1 MKYNQLKESVIK
13 VPPEL
18 MNKVNMYVSSY
29 LYFKIKQYTDR
40 LNIMLSSNTSDEQK
54 QKIKQD
60 GERTMQMLHQKYGA
74 KNISSSTAQ
83 RLIDNAIELPID
95 FNKFFDELN
104 FKGITPEMKQDLSQR
119 LKAELSIKSRDTNNY
134 AGHASRDFDI
144 LKIAVNAGRLN
155 PKDFYNSAND
165 IMNTAYHESQ
175 HAVQNAAIREIDDA
189 QTKKKNDYKEVV
201 NKQRELDPDYFNSS
215 EKYYSSGVEYTPQL
229 GDVCNLIA
237 NELEKDALNNKL
249 NPNQN
254 KAINNALVDVYM
266 NDSGTKNFLGAIRK
280 NKPDEYKRALKTIF
294 SKSAEVY
301 QNLKQ
306 NGIDYTYTD
315 LPAEDLEANVNVM
328 NSAYQ
333 QFKERPNEFEVEGT
347 QRRGTASILR
357 VYNKEHKWDI
367 TVMPNGNGTYRV
379 RFGYNHGEYDETVTL
394 DAKQLLQFVGIVA
407 NSSWYEQDDVL
418 FDLDRISNDGEKV
431 STDDIETSIGKLME
445 EAEILNIPHE
455 YQGGTTFSLLGET
468 FTVEPYPEEPSQVLI
483 QSSTSNFYIYLSLVK
498 FLMLFQATIR
508 AAVNNPEESIKILM
522 DTFSFVGTMSK
533 LRNL

>member
-83 RLIDNAIELPID
+83 RLVDNAIELPID

-155 PKDFYNSAND
+155 PEDFYNSAND

-306 NGIDYTYTD
+306 NGIEIGR
-315 LPAEDLEANVNVM
+315 A
-328 NSAYQ
+328 SCR
-333 QFKERPNEFEVEGT
+333 ERV
-347 QRRGTASILR
+347 
-357 VYNKEHKWDI
+357 
-367 TVMPNGNGTYRV
+367 
-379 RFGYNHGEYDETVTL
+379 
-394 DAKQLLQFVGIVA
+394 
-407 NSSWYEQDDVL
+407 
-418 FDLDRISNDGEKV
+418 
-431 STDDIETSIGKLME
+431 
-445 EAEILNIPHE
+445 
-455 YQGGTTFSLLGET
+455 
-468 FTVEPYPEEPSQVLI
+468 
-483 QSSTSNFYIYLSLVK
+483 
-498 FLMLFQATIR
+498 
-508 AAVNNPEESIKILM
+508 
-522 DTFSFVGTMSK
+522 
-533 LRNL
+533 